1 MKFLSFFSIL
11 VSHICPPGSGSSRP
25 KLMRI
30 RMHKTGANTSVFRH
44 AADAEHE
51 PRAPAPPPHVLRPA
65 LHHDSEH
72 RPQEA
77 RLASTPSEILV
88 FEIRIWIHK
97 RTKPFQK

>member
-1 MKFLSFFSIL
+1 MNVDPDPQDWSKHTVF
-11 VSHICPPGSGSSRP
+11 
-25 KLMRI
+25 
-30 RMHKTGANTSVFRH
+30 VFRH

-77 RLASTPSEILV
+77 RLAPTTTTEIPV
-88 FEIRIWIHK
+88 FEIRL
-97 RTKPFQK
+97 

>member
-1 MKFLSFFSIL
+1 
-11 VSHICPPGSGSSRP
+11 
-25 KLMRI
+25 
-30 RMHKTGANTSVFRH
+30 MHKTGGNIFVFRH

-65 LHHDSEH
+65 VHHDSEH

-77 RLASTPSEILV
+77 RLASTSPSELPYV

-97 RTKPFQK
+97 RPKKTSQK